1 MWIYAKLKVNIWE
14 WGKMEREPELFDELS
29 YPYMGNTEIKY
40 QPHKIVNQ
48 KYVIQPNNITK
59 AIYDMNLGSKRIVMM
74 ACSLLLERDDNDNL
88 TAKKD
93 LTVKFRLEDVMK
105 TLNLA
110 HGSTTKK
117 MLENAIE
124 TIFDQKI
131 RIRTEKGWTVLYH
144 WFVESKYSLEKNCI
158 ELTFTPQVAQA
169 FIDYLK
175 GYSVINLDV
184 YGNLT
189 GKYSIRMYELCW
201 SYHGFASKKD
211 GTWKTPLV
219 EVAEIRTMWQI
230 EDSKYPMMSDFK
242 KRVFDV
248 AKKEINGY
256 ENSQFTVEDI
266 EDVKQGKKIIG
277 WHFHCKLKDDSKSHF
292 ATLTSPAAE
301 SKSDDII
308 AHEHQQ
314 EILDRFREMLSTFE
328 SDESKSAAELEVL
341 EKAKQ
346 EVINIYKG

>member
-1 MWIYAKLKVNIWE
+1 
-14 WGKMEREPELFDELS
+14 
-29 YPYMGNTEIKY
+29 
-40 QPHKIVNQ
+40 
-48 KYVIQPNNITK
+48 
-59 AIYDMNLGSKRIVMM
+59 
-74 ACSLLLERDDNDNL
+74 
-88 TAKKD
+88 
-93 LTVKFRLEDVMK
+93 
-105 TLNLA
+105 
-110 HGSTTKK
+110 
-117 MLENAIE
+117 
-124 TIFDQKI
+124 
-131 RIRTEKGWTVLYH
+131 
-144 WFVESKYSLEKNCI
+144 
-158 ELTFTPQVAQA
+158 
-169 FIDYLK
+169 
-175 GYSVINLDV
+175 
-184 YGNLT
+184 
-189 GKYSIRMYELCW
+189 MYELCW